1 MSNKNKEISIYIH
14 WPYCLKKCPYCDFNS
29 HVASSQINIK
39 EWEEAYKNEI
49 DSEQNML
56 GKRKVKSIFFGGGTP
71 SLMPPYLVESILQY
85 IQKKWTFSDNIE
97 ITLEANPSSVEIENF
112 KSLYEAGIN
121 RLSLGFQSL
130 NNSSLNFL
138 GRNHSAEDSL
148 KALEIAKQYFNRI
161 SFDLIYGLP
170 GQNEKNWEKELKE
183 AINISTEHMSAY
195 QLTIEKG
202 TSFYASFR
210 DKKYTLP
217 EEKVLL
223 NLYTITDELLMS
235 VKLEKYE
242 ISNYAYIG
250 SECVHN
256 LDIWKGGEY
265 CGIGPGAHGRI
276 KINKKWR
283 STQKFPSPKIWLAK
297 NLSKQT
303 ALFEN
308 TKITDNERAQEI
320 LLTGLRLRKGI
331 NIKSL
336 LNELNIKDDNIIID
350 KKEFKKFNQL
360 GLIEMNKELLRITD
374 KGVPILNHITNKLIL

>member
-1 MSNKNKEISIYIH
+1 MSNKDISIYIH

-29 HVASSQINIK
+29 HVAYSQINIK
-39 EWEEAYKNEI
+39 EWEKSYKNEI
-49 DSEQNML
+49 DLEQNML

-85 IQKKWTFSDNIE
+85 IGKKWAFSNNIE
-97 ITLEANPSSVEIENF
+97 VTLEANPSSVEIKNF
-112 KSLYEAGIN
+112 KNIYEAGVN

-130 NNSSLNFL
+130 NNNSLNFL

-148 KALEIAKQYFNRI
+148 KAMEIAKKYFNRI

-170 GQNEKNWEKELKE
+170 GQNEQNWEKELTT

-202 TSFYASFR
+202 TPFYASFR

-223 NLYTITDELLMS
+223 NLYAITDELLMNAE
-235 VKLEKYE
+235 LEKYE
-242 ISNYAYIG
+242 ISNYAFKG
-250 SECVHN
+250 SECMHN

-276 KINKKWR
+276 IINKKWY
-283 STQKFPSPKIWLAK
+283 STQKFSSPKIWLTK

-308 TKITDNERAQEI
+308 TKITNKERAQEI

-336 LNELNIKDDNIIID
+336 LNELNIKEKDTIID
-350 KKEFKKFNQL
+350 KKEFKKFNKL
-360 GLIEMNKELLRITD
+360 GLIEMNKDFLRITD
-374 KGVPILNHITNKLIL
+374 KGVTILNHITNKLIL

>member
-1 MSNKNKEISIYIH
+1 MSNQNKEISIYIH

-29 HVASSQINIK
+29 HVASSQIDIK
-39 EWEEAYKNEI
+39 EWEKSYKNEI
-49 DSEQNML
+49 DLEQNML

-71 SLMPPYLVESILQY
+71 SLMTPYLVESILKY
-85 IQKKWTFSDNIE
+85 IEKKWTFSNNIE

-112 KSLYEAGIN
+112 KSLYVAGIN

-130 NNSSLNFL
+130 NNNSLNFL

-170 GQNEKNWEKELKE
+170 GQNEKNWEKELTE

-202 TSFYASFR
+202 TPFYASFR

-235 VKLEKYE
+235 ARLEKYE
-242 ISNYAYIG
+242 ISNYAFKG

-276 KINKKWR
+276 IINKKWY
-283 STQKFPSPKIWLAK
+283 STQKFSSPKIWLTK

-336 LNELNIKDDNIIID
+336 LNELNIKDANVVID

-360 GLIEMNKELLRITD
+360 GLIEMNKELLKITD

>member
-1 MSNKNKEISIYIH
+1 MSNKDISIYIH

-29 HVASSQINIK
+29 HVAYSQINIK
-39 EWEEAYKNEI
+39 EWEKSYKNEI
-49 DSEQNML
+49 DLEQNML

-85 IQKKWTFSDNIE
+85 IGKKWAFSNNIE
-97 ITLEANPSSVEIENF
+97 VTLEANPSSVEIKNF
-112 KSLYEAGIN
+112 KNIYEAGVN

-130 NNSSLNFL
+130 NNNSLNFL

-148 KALEIAKQYFNRI
+148 KAMEIAKKYFNRI

-170 GQNEKNWEKELKE
+170 GQNEQNWEKELTT

-202 TSFYASFR
+202 TPFYASFR

-223 NLYTITDELLMS
+223 NLYAITDELLMNAE
-235 VKLEKYE
+235 LEKYE
-242 ISNYAYIG
+242 ISNYAFKG
-250 SECVHN
+250 SECMHN

-265 CGIGPGAHGRI
+265 CGIGTGAHGI
-276 KINKKWR
+276 IIINKKWY
-283 STQKFPSPKIWLAK
+283 STQKFSSPKIWLTK

-308 TKITDNERAQEI
+308 TKITNKERAQEI

-336 LNELNIKDDNIIID
+336 LNELNIKEKDTIID
-350 KKEFKKFNQL
+350 KKEFKKFNKL
-360 GLIEMNKELLRITD
+360 GLIEMNKDFLRITD
-374 KGVPILNHITNKLIL
+374 KGVTILNHITNKLIL

>member
-1 MSNKNKEISIYIH
+1 
-14 WPYCLKKCPYCDFNS
+14 
-29 HVASSQINIK
+29 
-39 EWEEAYKNEI
+39 
-49 DSEQNML
+49 ML

-71 SLMPPYLVESILQY
+71 RLMPPYLVESILQY
-85 IQKKWTFSDNIE
+85 IQKKWAFSDNIE

-130 NNSSLNFL
+130 NNNSLNFL

-195 QLTIEKG
+195 QLTIEYG
-202 TSFYASFR
+202 TPFYASFR

-235 VKLEKYE
+235 ARLEKYE
-242 ISNYAYIG
+242 ISNYAFRG

-276 KINKKWR
+276 KINKKWY
-283 STQKFPSPKIWLAK
+283 STQKFSSPKIWLAK
-297 NLSKQT
+297 NLSKKT

-336 LNELNIKDDNIIID
+336 LNELNIKDDNILID

-360 GLIEMNKELLRITD
+360 GLIEMNKELLRITN

>member
-39 EWEEAYKNEI
+39 EWEKAYKNEI

-85 IQKKWTFSDNIE
+85 IQKKWAFSDNIE

-112 KSLYEAGIN
+112 KSIYEAGIN

-130 NNSSLNFL
+130 NNNSLNFL

-223 NLYTITDELLMS
+223 NLYAITDQLLMS

-242 ISNYAYIG
+242 ISNYAFRG

-276 KINKKWR
+276 KINKKWY
-283 STQKFPSPKIWLAK
+283 STQKFSSPKIWLAK

-308 TKITDNERAQEI
+308 TKMTDNERAQEI

-336 LNELNIKDDNIIID
+336 LNELNIKDDNKIID

-360 GLIEMNKELLRITD
+360 GLIEMNKELLRITN